1 MSALAFARGI
11 AGMEYGLHTD
21 YVPRKTQV
29 SAPSRFFYT
38 TKSMFCV
45 SMPKFIQIDSAALA
59 RKGNR
64 QSYFW
69 FYNIR
74 RYTGCCFQ

>member
-11 AGMEYGLHTD
+11 AGMEFGLHTD
-21 YVPRKTQV
+21 YVPRITQV
-29 SAPSRFFYT
+29 SPPSRFSV
-38 TKSMFCV
+38 TKSMSFV
-45 SMPKFIQIDSAALA
+45 SLPKFIQIDSAALA

>member
-11 AGMEYGLHTD
+11 AGMEFGLHTD
-21 YVPRKTQV
+21 YVPHITQV
-29 SAPSRFFYT
+29 SAPSRFFST
-38 TKSMFCV
+38 TKSMSFV
-45 SMPKFIQIDSAALA
+45 SLPKFIQIDSAALA

-69 FYNIR
+69 FYNIS
-74 RYTGCCFQ
+74 RYIKPS